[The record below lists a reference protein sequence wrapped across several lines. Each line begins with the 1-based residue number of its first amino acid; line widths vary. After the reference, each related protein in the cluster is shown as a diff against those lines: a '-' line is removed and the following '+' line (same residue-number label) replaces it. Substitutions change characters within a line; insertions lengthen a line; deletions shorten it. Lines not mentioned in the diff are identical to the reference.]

1 MRKFMEQK
9 NESSIP
15 LVTVITATYNLIK
28 SKREKFIIQ
37 CLESVHNQH
46 YSNIEH
52 IVIDGASDDGTLP
65 LLKKYESLGWIKLFS
80 EPDTGIYDAMNKGI
94 LKANGKY
101 VSLLNSDDFFHDPE
115 GIAISVRLLE
125 ENDADYSY
133 ADARVLKKLGRKFQW
148 KGDLSKLLIGEHYC
162 HQTMLVKT
170 KVLRD
175 MGGFDLSYRVSAD
188 SDLMIRLYAQGYK
201 HQYVPHCFVT
211 YRYGG
216 YSFHYDAQSRKDHST
231 SFFHHIGCHIGLSED
246 DCFQLWQLK
255 FITEQTYK
263 EQLALVH
270 KVPEEFGYEYVY
282 AELRKR
288 NPLGGKQPEKKKYYL
303 FGFILVLQVLYQNNT
318 YKYRLFGILKIMNVT
333 CFGGK
338 WKYKLFGIIPI
349 LKINYCR

>member
-1 MRKFMEQK
+1 MLKHMEQK
-9 NESSIP
+9 NESTP
-15 LVTVITATYNLIK
+15 LVTVITATYNLIEN
-28 SKREKFIIQ
+28 KRAKFIIQ
-37 CLESVHNQH
+37 CLGSVHNQH

-52 IVIDGASDDGTLP
+52 IVIDGASNDGTLS
-65 LLKKYESLGWIKLFS
+65 LLKEYESQGWIKLFS
-80 EPDTGIYDAMNKGI
+80 EPDAGIYDAMNKGI

-101 VSLLNSDDFFHDPE
+101 ISILNSDDFFHDPE
-115 GIAISVRLLE
+115 GIAISVIVLE
-125 ENDADYSY
+125 EIDADYSFWF
-133 ADARVLKKLGRKFQW
+133 ARVLKKSGRKFQW
-148 KGDLSKLLIGEHYC
+148 KGDLSKLLVGEHYC

-170 KVLRD
+170 EVLRD

-188 SDLMIRLYAQGYK
+188 SDLMIRLYALGYK

-270 KVPEEFGYEYVY
+270 KVPEEFGRDYVY
-282 AELRKR
+282 AELKKR
-288 NPLGGKQPEKKKYYL
+288 NPLGGKQPEKKRYYL
-303 FGFILVLQVLYQNNT
+303 FGFIPVFQVSFQKNT
-318 YKYRLFGILKIMNVT
+318 YTYSLFGIFEILNVT
-333 CFGGK
+333 CFNGK
-338 WKYKLFGIIPI
+338 WNYKLLGVIPI
-349 LKINYCR
+349 LKVKYCK

>member
-101 VSLLNSDDFFHDPE
+101 VSILNSDDFFHDPE

-133 ADARVLKKLGRKFQW
+133 ADARVLKKLGRKF
-148 KGDLSKLLIGEHYC
+148 
-162 HQTMLVKT
+162 
-170 KVLRD
+170 
-175 MGGFDLSYRVSAD
+175 
-188 SDLMIRLYAQGYK
+188 
-201 HQYVPHCFVT
+201 
-211 YRYGG
+211 
-216 YSFHYDAQSRKDHST
+216 
-231 SFFHHIGCHIGLSED
+231 
-246 DCFQLWQLK
+246 
-255 FITEQTYK
+255 
-263 EQLALVH
+263 
-270 KVPEEFGYEYVY
+270 
-282 AELRKR
+282 
-288 NPLGGKQPEKKKYYL
+288 
-303 FGFILVLQVLYQNNT
+303 
-318 YKYRLFGILKIMNVT
+318 
-333 CFGGK
+333 
-338 WKYKLFGIIPI
+338 
-349 LKINYCR
+349 